1 MITIERCMQNGPLN
15 KAELQI
21 IYFFLAITLIFLV
34 LRYMLPVSAVNFN
47 VLLLGNLLLFLV
59 GWISVRMS
67 SKAVHHKNVQV
78 FLRLVY
84 GSFLMKFFVLAIAAF
99 VYISVFRKEVNKP
112 ALFGCFALYIIY
124 TFIEV
129 RSVLKQSKKPN
140 A

>member
-1 MITIERCMQNGPLN
+1 MQNGPLS
-15 KAELQI
+15 KADFQI
-21 IYFFLAITLIFLV
+21 IYFFLALSLLFFALRCFLSGTA
-34 LRYMLPVSAVNFN
+34 VSYN
-47 VLLLGNLLLFLV
+47 VLLLGNLLLFVV
-59 GWISVRMS
+59 GWISIRMNA
-67 SKAVHHKNVQV
+67 KAVQHKNVQV

-84 GSFLMKFFVLAIAAF
+84 GSFIMKFFVLAIAAF
-99 VYISVFRKEVNKP
+99 IYISVFKKDVNKP

>member
-1 MITIERCMQNGPLN
+1 MQNRSWG
-15 KAELQI
+15 KADFQI
-21 IYFFLAITLIFLV
+21 VYLFLLTSLLFLLLKFFFSG
-34 LRYMLPVSAVNFN
+34 RAVNYN
-47 VLLLGNLLLFLV
+47 VLLYGNLLLFIV
-59 GWISVRMS
+59 SWVSARMS
-67 SKAVHHKNVQV
+67 SKAVIHKNVQV

-99 VYISVFRKEVNKP
+99 VYISIFKKEVNKP
-112 ALFGCFALYIIY
+112 ALFGCFGLYILY

>member
-1 MITIERCMQNGPLN
+1 MQNGSPG
-15 KAELQI
+15 KADFQI
-21 IYFFLAITLIFLV
+21 IYLFLASSFLFFLLKFL
-34 LRYMLPVSAVNFN
+34 LPGTIVNYN
-47 VLLLGNLLLFLV
+47 VLLYGNLLLFV
-59 GWISVRMS
+59 VSWISARMS
-67 SKAVHHKNVQV
+67 TRAVVHKNVQV

-99 VYISVFRKEVNKP
+99 VYISIFKKEVNKP
-112 ALFGCFALYIIY
+112 ALFGCFGLYIIY

>member
-1 MITIERCMQNGPLN
+1 MQSRSRNR
-15 KAELQI
+15 ADFQI
-21 IYFFLAITLIFLV
+21 IYLFLFTNLLFILLKFLFQGK
-34 LRYMLPVSAVNFN
+34 AVNYN
-47 VLLLGNLLLFLV
+47 VLLYGNLLLFIV
-59 GWISVRMS
+59 SWISVRMS
-67 SKAVHHKNVQV
+67 TRAVVHKNVQV

-99 VYISVFRKEVNKP
+99 IYISIFKKEVNKP
-112 ALFGCFALYIIY
+112 ALFGCFGLYIIY